1 VAQDGKPQPGQPL
14 ASAPKKL
21 IITGAAPDAN
31 SDRMKSGL
39 ACFDALLRQP
49 VPAPPNNVQPDDVPM
64 PEGSGYAEFTIECQ

>member
-1 VAQDGKPQPGQPL
+1 
-14 ASAPKKL
+14 
-21 IITGAAPDAN
+21 
-31 SDRMKSGL
+31 MKSGL